1 MYLLIMPG
9 RKYVTTIANI
19 NATTIKNMLTIS
31 TPGRICLF
39 GEHQDYLGL
48 PVIAAAISRR
58 VQIRGEHRTD
68 AKILIHLPDIGAE
81 LQMEVSDARMP
92 YLEKRDYFRSGYN
105 VLIDKGL
112 RFSKGIECT
121 VNGNIPINSGTSSS
135 SALLVT
141 WIHFLSKMADTPHEF
156 SSQELGELAFVAEI
170 VEFNEPGGMM
180 DHLSTA
186 IGNAVYLEFEP
197 KVTAKAL
204 QPNLGTFV
212 LADSLEPKDTIGV
225 LKRAKFARLDL
236 IEKIKHHLPAFSLHT
251 FETADK
257 EQLKEVLSNDEYE
270 LLSGTLRN
278 RDILREALDLFRSQT
293 MTDEVLG
300 KLLWE
305 HHSILRDLLKISTPK
320 IERMLA
326 AAMEAGALGGK
337 INGSGGGGCMFVY
350 APNDPEKVAAAIDA
364 AGGKSFVIKID
375 AGTTSL

>member
-1 MYLLIMPG
+1 
-9 RKYVTTIANI
+9 
-19 NATTIKNMLTIS
+19 MLTIS

-58 VQIRGEHRTD
+58 VQIKGEYRND
-68 AKILIHLPDIGAE
+68 KKIVIYLPDIASE
-81 LQMEVSDARMP
+81 LEMEVSDTRLP

-105 VLIDKGL
+105 VLLDEGL
-112 RFSKGIECT
+112 RFSKGLECT

-135 SALLVT
+135 SALLVS
-141 WIHFLSKMADTPHEF
+141 WLHFLSRMADNPRQYTP
-156 SSQELGELAFVAEI
+156 QELGELAFKAEI

-197 KVTAKAL
+197 KVTAEAL
-204 QPNLGTFV
+204 QPNLGAFV

-236 IEKIKHHLPAFSLHT
+236 IEKIKQSQPDFSLHT
-251 FETADK
+251 FQTPHK
-257 EQLKEVLSNDEYE
+257 QQLKEVLSTDEYE

-278 RDILREALDLFRSQT
+278 RDILREALELFRNQA
-293 MTDEVLG
+293 MTDEKVG
-300 KLLWE
+300 ALLSE
-305 HHSILRDLLKISTPK
+305 HHSILRDLLQISTPK

-326 AAMEAGALGGK
+326 AAKEAGALGGK
-337 INGSGGGGCMFVY
+337 INGSGGGGCLFVY
-350 APNDPEKVAAAIDA
+350 APKDPERVARAMDA
-364 AGGKSFVIKID
+364 AGGKSYVIKID
-375 AGTTSL
+375 EGTIKL

>member
-1 MYLLIMPG
+1 
-9 RKYVTTIANI
+9 
-19 NATTIKNMLTIS
+19 MLTIS

-58 VQIRGEHRTD
+58 VQIKGEYRND
-68 AKILIHLPDIGAE
+68 SKIIIHLPDIGSE
-81 LQMEVSDARMP
+81 LQMEVSDTRMP

-105 VLIDKGL
+105 VLIDRGFRFTKGV
-112 RFSKGIECT
+112 ECT

-141 WIHFLSKMADTPHEF
+141 WIHFLSRMADNPHQF
-156 SSQELGELAFVAEI
+156 TAQELGELAFQAEI

-186 IGNAVYLEFEP
+186 IGNAVYLEFDP
-197 KVTAKAL
+197 KVTAEPL
-204 QPNLGTFV
+204 EPNLGAFV

-236 IEKIKHHLPAFSLHT
+236 IEKIKQYLPEFSLHT
-251 FETADK
+251 FETAHK
-257 EQLKEVLSNDEYE
+257 EQTKAFLSNDEYE

-278 RDILREALDLFRSQT
+278 RDILREALVLFKNQS
-293 MTDEVLG
+293 MTDKQLG
-300 KLLWE
+300 ALLWE
-305 HHSILRDLLKISTPK
+305 HHGILRDLLQISTPK
-320 IERMLA
+320 IERMLSA
-326 AAMEAGALGGK
+326 AIEAGALGGK

-350 APNDPEKVAAAIDA
+350 APNNPEKVAAAIDA

-375 AGTTSL
+375 KGTMLL